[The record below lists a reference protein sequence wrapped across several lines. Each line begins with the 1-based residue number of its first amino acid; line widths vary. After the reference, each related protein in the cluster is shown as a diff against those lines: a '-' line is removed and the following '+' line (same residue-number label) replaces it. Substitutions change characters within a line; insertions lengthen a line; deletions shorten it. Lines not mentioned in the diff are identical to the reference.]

1 MPLTVREPAVFV
13 ISNRLPV
20 TLERTEDGKYETS
33 SSSGGLVSAL
43 RGLSD
48 STNFFWYGWPGL
60 EVPDEDQERVRKQLA
75 KNKAIP
81 VFLKKELAYKHYNGF
96 SNKILW
102 PLLHYQMHEIHMS
115 NPDWEAYQEVNHI
128 FARSLLSELQDGDT
142 VWIHDYHLLLLPSY
156 LRDVLQLDKKR
167 IKLGLFLHTVFPSSD
182 FFRILPVRKD
192 ILAGFLSC
200 DLVGFHIQSYTDNF
214 LQSCRQIM
222 YMTFLH
228 D

>member
-96 SNKILW
+96 SSTLNISFFFVLVNRHS
-102 PLLHYQMHEIHMS
+102 PAIS
-115 NPDWEAYQEVNHI
+115 NPYLYRQDSLAS
-128 FARSLLSELQDGDT
+128 FALPDARDSHEQPRLGGLPRSQS
-142 VWIHDYHLLLLPSY
+142 HLCSVSAI
-156 LRDVLQLDKKR
+156 RTAR
-167 IKLGLFLHTVFPSSD
+167 W
-182 FFRILPVRKD
+182 
-192 ILAGFLSC
+192 
-200 DLVGFHIQSYTDNF
+200 
-214 LQSCRQIM
+214 
-222 YMTFLH
+222 
-228 D
+228 